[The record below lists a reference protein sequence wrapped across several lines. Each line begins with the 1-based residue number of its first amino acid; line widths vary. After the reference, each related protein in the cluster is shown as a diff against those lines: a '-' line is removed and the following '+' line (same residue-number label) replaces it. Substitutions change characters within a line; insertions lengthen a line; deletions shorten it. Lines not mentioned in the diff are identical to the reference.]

1 MLYHSLLLIAYEK
14 FPLFCYLYF
23 TFKFPFV
30 KKLSVFL
37 IRTCVRVWMLFS
49 KHQLKHSLW
58 LMKKHSLKILFIY
71 FYREGKE
78 RRERNINV
86 WFPLTCP
93 QLGSWPATQAC
104 ALTGNWTDDP
114 LVGRPALNP
123 LSYTSQG
130 VKQFY
135 GKFAENQTLA
145 SWSKSQETI
154 SKHLETQDVQ
164 AEGIWSAC
172 KRKQKFSTGKFWKR

>member
-78 RRERNINV
+78 RREGEKHQCVVSPHMPPTGVLACN
-86 WFPLTCP
+86 PGMCP
-93 QLGSWPATQAC
+93 DWESNWWPFGWQAC
-104 ALTGNWTDDP
+104 TQSIKLHQPGCETVLWKICRKPNSSKLEQEPGN
-114 LVGRPALNP
+114 
-123 LSYTSQG
+123 
-130 VKQFY
+130 
-135 GKFAENQTLA
+135 
-145 SWSKSQETI
+145 
-154 SKHLETQDVQ
+154 HL
-164 AEGIWSAC
+164 
-172 KRKQKFSTGKFWKR
+172 